1 MPEHLNTG
9 YTNAPNNTI
18 FLGRNFPTTE
28 PRVPFECSFE
38 FDFAT
43 QEISFDKG
51 TLAAND
57 LDRLSILYFDAA
69 GNTPI
74 RVAVNVAA
82 PTNTTTSLATFDPNC
97 AGYYIKVEASKAGK
111 KTTLAEFN
119 FSPKA
124 DFNAPLTY

>member
-28 PRVPFECSFE
+28 PRVPFECSLE

-43 QEISFDKG
+43 QDISFDKG

-57 LDRLSILYFDAA
+57 LDRLSILYYDAV
-69 GNTPI
+69 GNSKT
-74 RVAVNVAA
+74 VAVNVATPA
-82 PTNTTTSLATFDPNC
+82 NITTSLATFDPNC
-97 AGYYIKVEASKAGK
+97 LGYYVKMEASKNGK

-119 FSPKA
+119 FNPKA
-124 DFNAPLTY
+124 DFDVALTY